1 MPNFK
6 MWPGPVG
13 SYCSIL
19 TMNIDFLLQNF
30 TTFSQ
35 KYGTCISS
43 LGRADY
49 MSHEVVNVNVA
60 RVQYL
65 VWEGRNF
72 YSYCS
77 EEATDS
83 TLPQKPGTE
92 PATCFNK
99 VRRNCW

>member
-1 MPNFK
+1 
-6 MWPGPVG
+6 
-13 SYCSIL
+13 
-19 TMNIDFLLQNF
+19 
-30 TTFSQ
+30 
-35 KYGTCISS
+35 
-43 LGRADY
+43 